1 MNIWLI
7 LPLDHPVGAVLDT
20 WWTFFSRTQ
29 FLLTLSHSPEI
40 RTCLSPKLGTGYV
53 LWGKM
58 MWKNYKDLKYQKAL
72 PNNLQTCPAFTTM
85 AIPAKTPLSKINVLI
100 MTSQRLLSRI
110 SILVLILKNY
120 HSAFFR
126 PNLLKA
132 ALLQAF
138 VLGPSKRKSTDKAQN
153 PYLKPTIL

>member
-20 WWTFFSRTQ
+20 WWTFFPGHNFFRPLHIPRRSGPVS
-29 FLLTLSHSPEI
+29 LLI
-40 RTCLSPKLGTGYV
+40 
-53 LWGKM
+53 WGLAM
-58 MWKNYKDLKYQKAL
+58 SCEARWCGNYKYLKYQKAL
-72 PNNLQTCPAFTTM
+72 PNNLQTGTAFTTM
-85 AIPAKTPLSKINVLI
+85 ALSAKTPLSKINILI

-120 HSAFFR
+120 HSAFFW
-126 PNLLKA
+126 PNSLKA
-132 ALLQAF
+132 ALLQGF
-138 VLGPSKRKSTDKAQN
+138 VLGLSKRKSTDEAQN